1 MSYVFITFS
10 NKNHLNMNKTFHEQA
25 PIIINKTFLLTQD
38 KSEYF
43 LFYTSKN
50 TGILYSHYH
59 KIFSTSKICGSF
71 YEKENKFF
79 IQIKKLTFYI

>member
-10 NKNHLNMNKTFHEQA
+10 SKNHLDMNKTFHEQA
-25 PIIINKTFLLTQD
+25 PVIIDETFLITQD

-43 LFYTSKN
+43 LLYTSGSN
-50 TGILYSHYH
+50 GLVLTLPR
-59 KIFSTSKICGSF
+59 IFHTSKICGSF
-71 YEKENKFF
+71 YKKENKFF